1 MLGPAAVQQQPHSL
15 SGLRTC
21 LLVGLVSGLWCQA
34 LCVSLHVQTHTH
46 THPFNALQRS
56 RHAHFT
62 RFAPMAHHHNIFSPH
77 SVVFIMLF
85 HKTHSHPPPPPHTC
99 VHAFLFHI
107 TELFL
112 MIAKYRVCCVFLNI
126 TRSMIDVYGNEE
138 VTSSKEIP
146 YGWEQH
152 TDERHLQKALV
163 NSWHA

>member
-46 THPFNALQRS
+46 IPLTHYRGADTLTSLALHWWHIITIFFPHIALFS
-56 RHAHFT
+56 SCCFT
-62 RFAPMAHHHNIFSPH
+62 KRI
-77 SVVFIMLF
+77 V
-85 HKTHSHPPPPPHTC
+85 TPPHTC
-99 VHAFLFHI
+99 AHAFLFHI

-112 MIAKYRVCCVFLNI
+112 MIATYRVCCVFLNI